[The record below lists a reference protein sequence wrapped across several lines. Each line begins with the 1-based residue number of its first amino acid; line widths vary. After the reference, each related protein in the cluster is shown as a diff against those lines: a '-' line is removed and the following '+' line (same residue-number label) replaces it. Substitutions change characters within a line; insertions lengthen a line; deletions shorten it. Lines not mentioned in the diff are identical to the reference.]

1 MGVFR
6 HPHLVRGIVHTPRGS
21 FEINRGLVTMPD
33 DVGESYGWRSG
44 VETAQRLID
53 HDALLT
59 ALTAEP
65 KSRQRK
71 PRIALPKEVGSASV
85 DQMRSR

>member
-6 HPHLVRGIVHTPRGS
+6 HPHLVRGIVHTSRGS

-33 DVGESYGWRSG
+33 DVGESHGWRQ
-44 VETAQRLID
+44 V
-53 HDALLT
+53 DAE
-59 ALTAEP
+59 ADTAEP
-65 KSRQRK
+65 KSRRRK
-71 PRIALPKEVGSASV
+71 PRIVLNKEIGSSSV